1 MNLRQ
6 VIRCRCHQV
15 TIEDDLRQVIR
26 CRCHQVAVED
36 DLRQVIRCRCHQV
49 TIEDEPPAGYLL
61 QMPPG
66 DDGSR

>member
-26 CRCHQVAVED
+26 CRCHQT
-36 DLRQVIRCRCHQV
+36 
-49 TIEDEPPAGYLL
+49 TIEADDPFRLNFNNNVFIRHLILPLPALTNL
-61 QMPPG
+61 I
-66 DDGSR
+66 